1 MANLTSSQSGNWTNS
16 STWGGS
22 TPTAADTF
30 TISQGHK
37 VTVNSDVRTGDGFG
51 DISVRGNLHFA
62 TNAKFR
68 MNGRITVQGNGS
80 TDYSKSNGVSA
91 QDFTEGGSS
100 SGALL
105 SATGNN
111 ILLEFNGSKS
121 DQHGIWIENV
131 TYSSW
136 KFIGDDS
143 VTTTTLS
150 SQANVELSLIH
161 ISEPT
166 RRRGI

>member
-1 MANLTSSQSGNWTNS
+1 MAALTSTQSGNWSSS

-22 TPTAADTF
+22 TPADGDTF
-30 TISQGHK
+30 TIAQGHK
-37 VTVNSDVRTGDGFG
+37 VTVNSDQRAGTGFG
-51 DISVRGNLHFA
+51 DILVRGNLHFD
-62 TNAKFR
+62 TNGKIR
-68 MNGRITVQGNGS
+68 INGRITVQGNGS
-80 TDYSKSNGVSA
+80 TDYSKTNGVSA

-111 ILLEFNGSKS
+111 IVLEFDGTNA

-143 VTTTTLS
+143 VTT
-150 SQANVELSLIH
+150 NNIF
-161 ISEPT
+161 
-166 RRRGI
+166 